1 MSKWQFRRSINVMKN
16 TFNTID
22 CKWITLSNGKEILIS
37 VERIPHNG
45 DIILKSDEP
54 HLKMRYVCLSLEQA
68 IANFTK
74 ELEEVQA

>member
-1 MSKWQFRRSINVMKN
+1 MKYS
-16 TFNTID
+16 FNTID
-22 CKWITLSNGKEILIS
+22 CKWITLSNGKELLIS

-54 HLKMRYVCLSLEQA
+54 YLKMRYMCVTLEQA

-74 ELEEVQA
+74 ELEEVKA